1 MQPYTVTLGAASDLR
16 APRPAPNAVG
26 IPQLQ
31 NALAVLSHGKFP
43 KLSMRSFAAL
53 LITHTS
59 EQSTTTTSIA
69 QALNVP
75 LGASSFAIDRL
86 VAEKLVKRVSDKA
99 DRRVFHLRLTSSGR
113 ALCRNLVK
121 APNSGSHFE

>member
-1 MQPYTVTLGAASDLR
+1 
-16 APRPAPNAVG
+16 
-26 IPQLQ
+26 
-31 NALAVLSHGKFP
+31 
-43 KLSMRSFAAL
+43 MRSFAAL